1 MTNKALA
8 FVIIVSFIAATFASA
23 LPAGA
28 AAASHPAVQSLSTST
43 CTTNDLNDIVAVYG
57 FDSPTYKSAAP
68 TVPQGVKS
76 YLSRLLTTR
85 LGSCASQAGASAM
98 KACSPGT
105 RETDPRALWQQLKF
119 CVGVVALEH
128 PAKPDP
134 LMIAQ
139 EPTLYVLLSIGGG
152 SGGGSG
158 GTSPAKGPTSSAS
171 GRSGSGPATG
181 TTATGSAVDNPA
193 DFLLFLTAQRLERD
207 ICSRVGISAKTCDAQ
222 HPVAVVP
229 ESNWTLEDL
238 QTQCSGDPY
247 VANDP
252 NNPYGA
258 NTSGAPA
265 GHGTIGAI
273 VLNGSTVTAD
283 GTFAVFTV
291 YGSSEANYTAQ
302 VLGCQSGSPPY
313 LSEIW
318 SDNISNGNKTTALS
332 FFPFALAGTLIAANS
347 AARSAAAPAPG
358 PSSAPG
364 QLSSFI
370 SYQTD
375 IALGTFAAN
384 SSGLALGNPSSGLTF
399 RHTFEA
405 WAQSLSDNLAIYCR
419 AQSMQSVCK
428 ALKIGPA
435 Q

>member
-1 MTNKALA
+1 MTSKALA
-8 FVIIVSFIAATFASA
+8 LVIIVGIITTAFAAAD
-23 LPAGA
+23 PAGA
-28 AAASHPAVQSLSTST
+28 GSAPHPAPQSLSTSN
-43 CTTNDLNDIVAVYG
+43 CTTDDLNDIVAVYG
-57 FDSPTYKSAAP
+57 FDSSTYKSAAP
-68 TVPQGVKS
+68 TVPEGVKS
-76 YLSRLLTTR
+76 YLARLLTTR
-85 LGSCASQAGASAM
+85 LGTCASQAGASAA
-98 KACSPGT
+98 KACSPGA
-105 RETDPRALWQQLKF
+105 RQTDPRALWQQLKF

-134 LMIAQ
+134 LMVAQ

-152 SGGGSG
+152 SGGSSG
-158 GTSPAKGPTSSAS
+158 GTSPTKSGPAGATS

-181 TTATGSAVDNPA
+181 STATGSAVDNPA

-207 ICSRVGISAKTCDAQ
+207 ICSRVGVTAQACDAQ

-238 QTQCSGDPY
+238 QTQCTGDPY

-252 NNPYGA
+252 NNPYGSA
-258 NTSGAPA
+258 TTQTPA

-302 VLGCQSGSPPY
+302 VLDCKSGSPPY

-347 AARSAAAPAPG
+347 AARAASAPAPS

-364 QLSSFI
+364 ELSTFI
-370 SYQTD
+370 NYQTD

-384 SSGLALGNPSSGLTF
+384 SSSLALGNPSSGLTF

-405 WAQSLSDNLAIYCR
+405 WAQSLSDNLNTYCK
-419 AQSMQSVCK
+419 AQTMQSVCK
-428 ALKIGPA
+428 ALKI
-435 Q
+435 

>member
-1 MTNKALA
+1 MTQRVLALA
-8 FVIIVSFIAATFASA
+8 IIVSIIGTAGATAT
-23 LPAGA
+23 PVGA
-28 AAASHPAVQSLSTST
+28 AAALHSVSQSLATSG
-43 CTTNDLNDIVAVYG
+43 CTTGDLNDIVAVYG

-68 TVPQGVKS
+68 TVPDGVKS
-76 YLSRLLTTR
+76 YLARLLTAR
-85 LGSCASQAGASAM
+85 LGSCASQAGASAT
-98 KACSPGT
+98 KACSPGA

-134 LMIAQ
+134 LMMAQ

-152 SGGGSG
+152 SGGSSG
-158 GTSPAKGPTSSAS
+158 GTSPAKGGSSGSSS

-193 DFLLFLTAQRLERD
+193 DFLLFLTAQRLEHD
-207 ICSRVGISAKTCDAQ
+207 ICARAGVSAQVCDAQ

-238 QTQCSGDPY
+238 QTQCTGDPY

-258 NTSGAPA
+258 VSSGAPA

-302 VLGCQSGSPPY
+302 VLDCESGAPPY

-405 WAQSLSDNLAIYCR
+405 WAQSLSDNLATYCR
-419 AQSMQSVCK
+419 AQSMHGVCK
-428 ALKIGPA
+428 ALKL
-435 Q
+435 

>member
-1 MTNKALA
+1 MTNKTLALA
-8 FVIIVSFIAATFASA
+8 IIIGIIAAAFSA
-23 LPAGA
+23 AAPAGA
-28 AAASHPAVQSLSTST
+28 GSAPHAAAQSLSTST
-43 CTTNDLNDIVAVYG
+43 CTTDDLNDIVSVYG
-57 FDSPTYKSAAP
+57 FDSATYKSAAP
-68 TVPQGVKS
+68 TVPEGVKS
-76 YLSRLLTTR
+76 YLARLLTTR
-85 LGSCASQAGASAM
+85 LGTCASQAGASAT
-98 KACSPGT
+98 KACSPGA
-105 RETDPRALWQQLKF
+105 RQTDPRALWQQLKF

-134 LMIAQ
+134 LMVAQ

-158 GTSPAKGPTSSAS
+158 GTSPTKSAPTASS

-181 TTATGSAVDNPA
+181 STATGSAVDNPA

-207 ICSRVGISAKTCDAQ
+207 ICSRVGISPQVCDAQ

-238 QTQCSGDPY
+238 QTQCTGDPY

-258 NTSGAPA
+258 VTSTAPA

-283 GTFAVFTV
+283 GTFAIFTV

-302 VLGCQSGSPPY
+302 VLDCKSGSAPY

-332 FFPFALAGTLIAANS
+332 FFPFALAGTLMAANS
-347 AARSAAAPAPG
+347 AARAASAPAPS

-364 QLSSFI
+364 ELSTFI
-370 SYQTD
+370 NYQTD

-384 SSGLALGNPSSGLTF
+384 SSSLALGNPSSGLTF

-405 WAQSLSDNLAIYCR
+405 WAQSLSDNLNTYCK
-419 AQSMQSVCK
+419 AQSVQSVCK
-428 ALKIGPA
+428 ALKI
-435 Q
+435 